1 MLRISYFRRRDIQ
14 VAGMPERRSRKK
26 RPFFCPECVQDLQAQ
41 PLYII
46 VAFWGMRT
54 GRLLTVE
61 LVSRE
66 FHIPQ
71 RTAKDILHY
80 IEHEGRNHICSRRF
94 IQNEPTT
101 GRRRAL
107 RILDVQEP
115 QKIPASPGAKLDFL
129 SEPVAPVAKQP
140 FRPLTKFQKL
150 RQWMLSRKQ
159 NEQAPP
165 ELTEDG

>member
-1 MLRISYFRRRDIQ
+1 MS
-14 VAGMPERRSRKK
+14 ERRSRIK
-26 RPFFCPECVQDLQAQ
+26 RHFFCPECVQDIRAK

-54 GRLLTVE
+54 DRLLTVE

-66 FHIPQ
+66 FHVPQ
-71 RTAKDILHY
+71 RTAKDILYY

-107 RILDVQEP
+107 RILDVQDP
-115 QKIPASPGAKLDFL
+115 QEIPASSGAKLDFL
-129 SEPVAPVAKQP
+129 SEAVAPAARQP
-140 FRPLTKFQKL
+140 LRPLTKFQKL

-159 NEQAPP
+159 NEQAPL